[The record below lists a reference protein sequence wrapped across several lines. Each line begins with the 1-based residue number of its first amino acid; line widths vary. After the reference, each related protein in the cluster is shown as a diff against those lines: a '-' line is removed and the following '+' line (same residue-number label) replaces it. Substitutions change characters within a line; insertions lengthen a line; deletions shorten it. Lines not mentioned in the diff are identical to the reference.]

1 MKRQE
6 ALALLYHFEPEREAV
21 VRQALRSC
29 KIAARRVPDA
39 DIGQKIGYLAGWKGF
54 KRAQGDGGAPF
65 GEEVLVLQGVQ
76 GKLLDEMLLQFEAAG
91 ISRIRLKAIVTPYN
105 ALWTL
110 RRLCETIQKEHGA
123 MLKDA

>member
-6 ALALLYHFEPEREAV
+6 TLALLYHFEPEREAA
-21 VRQALRSC
+21 VREALRSC
-29 KIAARRVPDA
+29 KVPARRVPDA

-54 KRAQGDGGAPF
+54 KRTPEDGGAPF
-65 GEEVLVLQGVQ
+65 AEEVLILQGVP
-76 GKLLDEMLLQFEAAG
+76 GKLLDAILLRFEAEG
-91 ISRIRLKAIVTPYN
+91 LGRIRLKVVVTPYN

-123 MLKDA
+123 MLK